1 MLGENKRL
9 RTKRGK
15 YGSAADGQ
23 DGKEINGVF
32 VMEEKRGK
40 IYNIEDI
47 ARELGVSKTTVSRA
61 ISGKG
66 RISKATT
73 ERVMEFIATH
83 DYRPNLQA
91 KGLAKSR
98 TYNLGMLMPVEY
110 GSMDFPFFQECL
122 RGICEMAAG
131 YNYDIVIC
139 MVNGS
144 DLTQLQRIVTN
155 RKVDG
160 MILSRAVVS
169 SAAQKYM
176 KEKNVPFVVIG
187 PETNPDIPS
196 VDNQN
201 REACRELTSIM
212 LLKGMNRLALIGGD
226 DTYLVTESRYEG
238 FADAYRKSGKSLE
251 EDLVFFNAGGYQ
263 EISRAVEEALKKK
276 AEGILCMDDV
286 ICREVLACLREK
298 GIRIPEDMKVA
309 SFYDNSFLEL
319 NTPSVTSIR
328 FDTHRLGEKACE
340 TLLQILGEKVE
351 SDGKNP
357 GYQVILRESTKTV

>member
-1 MLGENKRL
+1 
-9 RTKRGK
+9 
-15 YGSAADGQ
+15 
-23 DGKEINGVF
+23 
-32 VMEEKRGK
+32 MEEKNGK

-83 DYRPNLQA
+83 DYRPNLLA

-98 TYNLGMLMPVEY
+98 TYNLGMLVPMEY

-131 YNYDIVIC
+131 HNYDIVIC
-139 MVNGS
+139 MINGN

-160 MILSRAVVS
+160 MILSRAVVG

-176 KEKNVPFVVIG
+176 KEKKVPFVVIG
-187 PETNPDIPS
+187 PDTNSDIPS

-201 REACRELTSIM
+201 RDACRELTSVM
-212 LLKGMNRLALIGGD
+212 LMKGMKRLALIGGD
-226 DTYLVTESRYEG
+226 ETYLVTESRYKG
-238 FADAYRKSGKSLE
+238 FYDAYRESGGAPE
-251 EDLVFFNAGGYQ
+251 EDLIFFNSSGYP
-263 EISRAVEEALKKK
+263 EISRAVDKALKKK

-298 GIRIPEDMKVA
+298 RVRIPEDMRVA

-340 TLLQILGEKVE
+340 KLLGILGEKVE